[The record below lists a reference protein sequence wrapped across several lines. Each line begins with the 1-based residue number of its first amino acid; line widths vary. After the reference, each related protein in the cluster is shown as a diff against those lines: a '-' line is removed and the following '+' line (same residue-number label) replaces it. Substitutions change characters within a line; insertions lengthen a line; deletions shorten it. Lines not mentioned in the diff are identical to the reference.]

1 MASERN
7 LDLSKN
13 KKGVEIIIE
22 GKNPV
27 TFFFVFS

>member
-27 TFFFVFS
+27 NKFLSF